1 MFKFIFINFKKNL
14 FGQYF
19 IHYIIGYQL
28 LFYYFAENKDNEND
42 YNGPGNTSGS
52 YQ

>member
-1 MFKFIFINFKKNL
+1 MFKLINVNSIKNL
-14 FGQYF
+14 FGHYF
-19 IHYIIGYQL
+19 IHYIGYQL
-28 LFYYFAENKDNEND
+28 LFYYFAESKDNEND